1 MPTPS
6 RYWREIPQRYRM
18 EAGKCK
24 ACSFIAFPPRVV
36 CPECGARD
44 FVPTKLADGGKILT
58 YTIIRVPPQ
67 PFEDQAPYAVGI
79 AELDDG
85 VKLTAQVV
93 DCDFA
98 DLKVGLRVRLEFR
111 KLSEEGEAGIIY
123 YGYKFV
129 PE

>member
-6 RYWREIPQRYRM
+6 RDWREIPQRYRL
-18 EAGKCK
+18 EAAKCK
-24 ACSFIAFPPRVV
+24 GCGFVAFPPRLV
-36 CPECGARD
+36 CPKCGARA
-44 FVPTKLADGGKILT
+44 FEPTRLAEAGKLLT
-58 YTIIRVPPQ
+58 YTVIRVPPG

-85 VKLTAQVV
+85 VRLTAQVV

-98 DLKVGLRVRLEFR
+98 SLAVGRRVKLAFR
-111 KLSEEGEAGIIY
+111 KISEDGPAGVIS

>member
-1 MPTPS
+1 
-6 RYWREIPQRYRM
+6 
-18 EAGKCK
+18 
-24 ACSFIAFPPRVV
+24 
-36 CPECGARD
+36 
-44 FVPTKLADGGKILT
+44 
-58 YTIIRVPPQ
+58 
-67 PFEDQAPYAVGI
+67 VGI

-111 KLSEEGEAGIIY
+111 KLSEDGEAGVIY

>member
-1 MPTPS
+1 MPNPA
-6 RYWREIPQRYRM
+6 RAWREYPQRYRF
-18 EAGKCK
+18 EAEKCTK
-24 ACSFIAFPPRVV
+24 CGYIAFPPRLV
-36 CPECGARD
+36 CPQCGNRVFAK
-44 FVPTKLADGGKILT
+44 TKLAESGKLLT
-58 YTIIRVPPQ
+58 FTIIRVPPE

-111 KLSEEGEAGIIY
+111 KLSEDGEAGVIY

>member
-6 RYWREIPQRYRM
+6 RYWREIPQRYRL
-18 EAGKCK
+18 EAGKCQG
-24 ACSFIAFPPRVV
+24 CGFLCFPPRLV
-36 CPECGARD
+36 CPRCGSREFAPVRLARSG
-44 FVPTKLADGGKILT
+44 KLLT

-85 VKLTAQVV
+85 ARLTAQVV
-93 DCDFA
+93 DCDFSE
-98 DLKVGLRVRLEFR
+98 LRVGLRVTLEFR
-111 KLSEEGEAGIIY
+111 KVYEEGDAGVIY
-123 YGYKFV
+123 YGYKFI

>member
-1 MPTPS
+1 VQGLRFRRLSAPRRLSGVRGPGI
-6 RYWREIPQRYRM
+6 RPD
-18 EAGKCK
+18 EACRRG
-24 ACSFIAFPPRVV
+24 
-36 CPECGARD
+36 
-44 FVPTKLADGGKILT
+44 
-58 YTIIRVPPQ
+58 Q
-67 PFEDQAPYAVGI
+67 EDQAPYAVGI

-85 VKLTAQVV
+85 VRLTAQVV

-111 KLSEEGEAGIIY
+111 KLSEDGEAGVIY

>member
-6 RYWREIPQRYRM
+6 RYWREIPQRYRL
-18 EAGKCK
+18 EAKKCK
-24 ACSFIAFPPRVV
+24 NCGYVCFPPRLV
-36 CPECGARD
+36 CPQCGAREFG
-44 FVPTKLADGGKILT
+44 FVKLADRGTLVT
-58 YTIIRVPPQ
+58 YTIIRVPPHQ
-67 PFEDQAPYAVGI
+67 FADQAPYAVGI

-93 DCDFA
+93 DCAFTDV
-98 DLKVGLRVRLEFR
+98 KIGMRVKIEFR
-111 KLSEEGEAGIIY
+111 KIYEEGEGGVIY